1 MAEPHSALGYAGALS
16 SLGLFAG
23 RVTGSVV
30 GRPVELAAAE
40 QELAT
45 ARSRVACLTLE
56 GEPGIGK
63 TRILLA
69 IEELARAQ
77 SFVSIAVTAEEEIR
91 GPFLVAR
98 SIFASPA
105 DAAPQAPA
113 RLRPRSC
120 RPPGDR
126 GQATAG
132 RHRRRP
138 AVGGR
143 RQPADAALRYS
154 CRRRQPDLLRP
165 RDARG

>member
-1 MAEPHSALGYAGALS
+1 MVEPHSALGYAGALS

-30 GRPVELAAAE
+30 GRPVGLAAAG
-40 QELAT
+40 QELGT
-45 ARSRVACLTLE
+45 APSRGGGPQLE

-105 DAAPQAPA
+105 AAQAAEAA
-113 RLRPRSC
+113 RSEE
-120 RPPGDR
+120 
-126 GQATAG
+126 
-132 RHRRRP
+132 
-138 AVGGR
+138 
-143 RQPADAALRYS
+143 
-154 CRRRQPDLLRP
+154 
-165 RDARG
+165 